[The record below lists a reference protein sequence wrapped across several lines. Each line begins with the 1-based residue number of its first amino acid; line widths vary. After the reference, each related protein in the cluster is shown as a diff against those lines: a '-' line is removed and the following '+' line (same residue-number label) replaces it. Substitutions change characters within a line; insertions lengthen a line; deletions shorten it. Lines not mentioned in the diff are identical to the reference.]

1 MLEFIIC
8 SVIGAVCICGGSI
21 FAWYKYVVRS
31 TNDDEAYVLDMRD
44 SELNFTF
51 NEIYKDPNNTLSKV

>member
-8 SVIGAVCICGGSI
+8 SVIGALCICGGSI
-21 FAWYKYVVRS
+21 FAWYKYIRHP
-31 TNDDEAYVLDMRD
+31 TNDDEVYVLDMRD

-51 NEIYKDPNNTLSKV
+51 NEIYKDKNNTLSKV